1 MRLIALEAE
10 DLNTIAAACQD
21 ALFLAQNATY
31 SAQKREFTLLINRFR
46 WEDDAKN
53 QRVQALLSFSS
64 VKSVKALGVDK
75 NSQIPK
81 SILSIEFKS
90 SNESPE
96 GEIIFE
102 LAGGGKISLGVE
114 CVDIILGD
122 IGEAMDV
129 KKRPDH
135 NGDK

>member
-21 ALFLAQNATY
+21 ALFLAQNVNY
-31 SAQKREFTLLINRFR
+31 SAQKREFTLDINRFR
-46 WEDDAKN
+46 WEEDKKN
-53 QRVQALLSFSS
+53 QRVRALLSFSS
-64 VKSVKALGVDK
+64 VTGVKALGVDK

-81 SILSIEFKS
+81 SILSIEFHAGK
-90 SNESPE
+90 EPPE
-96 GEIIFE
+96 GEIILE

-122 IGEAMDV
+122 IGEAVDV
-129 KKRPDH
+129 KKRPMHD
-135 NGDK
+135 GEK

>member
-10 DLNTIAAACQD
+10 DLTTIAAACQD

-31 SAQKREFTLLINRFR
+31 SAQKREFTLLVNRFR
-46 WEDDAKN
+46 WEDDEKN

-81 SILSIEFKS
+81 SILSIEFIHGK
-90 SNESPE
+90 EAPE
-96 GEIIFE
+96 GEVIFE
-102 LAGGGKISLGVE
+102 LAGGGKISLAVE

-122 IGEAMDV
+122 IGEAVDV